1 LTRGDAFDRVRVEQS
16 DLTTLRELA
25 QGVLGEEEL
34 EEALGWN
41 VPIPELI
48 AKLKIVAEERKNYDP
63 EGARQVLQ
71 NSPRALFLDTEALT
85 IEQEVEVI
93 RSFVEQIA

>member
-1 LTRGDAFDRVRVEQS
+1 MLSQD
-16 DLTTLRELA
+16 
-25 QGVLGEEEL
+25 EL
-34 EEALGWN
+34 EQALSWG
-41 VPIPELI
+41 IPPEDLI